1 MRTFAPELQKQG
13 GLTLVELL
21 ISMFL
26 SSIVL
31 LGLFKVFDA
40 NFQYYRVIQS
50 DGSMQDSSRAAS
62 YFVSDDI
69 RNAGGYGC
77 FQPSTFLSKIQLPG
91 NYTANPQPLFFMA
104 DSLSAAIPLDQQQA
118 EENAV
123 YLQDNVVGNVLVG
136 EKTVELGTDILTLK
150 TLRRLAHIRL
160 QPGSI
165 ARTGDTKVVVV
176 GDNISKGYMVFMN
189 CRGAS
194 RSAELVNVTSVREVD
209 EDSFELTFEEPL
221 NANYPSVDSLRADST
236 SVGFYQPQR
245 IVYFVSEGSAWNV
258 SGEEPLS
265 LFRQF
270 NGTVSELV
278 SGIEDFQVRFVGVDV
293 IDDVDGSSEPDDAGG
308 TGGVSDGQVNLLTR
322 QILDG
327 SNIANVSV
335 NSTQVVSIMV
345 RMVVSGDLSG
355 LGRSD
360 SERSDSAGFTGIPFG
375 KTDGDSYDDDGRL
388 RRVVGFSNSIRSQLG
403 HVMEFPEAD
412 SSGGDQ

>member
-1 MRTFAPELQKQG
+1 MKAFTSGVQKQI

-77 FQPSTFLSKIQLPG
+77 FQPSTFLSKIKLPG
-91 NYTANPQPLFFMA
+91 NYIANPQPLFFMA
-104 DSLSAAIPLDQQQA
+104 DSLSTAIPLDQQQA
-118 EENAV
+118 EESSF
-123 YLQDNVVGNVLVG
+123 YLQDNIDGNVFVG
-136 EKTVELGTDILTLK
+136 ERVPELGTDILTIK
-150 TLRRLAHIRL
+150 TLRKLAYIRL
-160 QPGSI
+160 QPGSM
-165 ARTGDTKVVVV
+165 ARTGDTKIVVT
-176 GDNISKGYMVFMN
+176 GDNISKGHMIFMN

-194 RSAELVNVTSVREVD
+194 RSAELVNVTSVKELGEGNV
-209 EDSFELTFEEPL
+209 ELTLEEPL
-221 NANYPSVDSLRADST
+221 DANYPPDDSLPADST
-236 SVGFYQPQR
+236 SVSFYQPQR
-245 IVYFVSEGSAWNV
+245 IIYFVAEGSAWNV
-258 SGEEPLS
+258 SGAQSLS

-270 NGTVSELV
+270 NGSVSELV

-293 IDDVDGSSEPDDAGG
+293 LEDGDGDEVSGGEDANN
-308 TGGVSDGQVNLLTR
+308 GQANLLTR

-327 SNIANVSV
+327 SNIANSAA
-335 NSTQVVSIMV
+335 NSTEVVSIMV
-345 RMVVSGDLSG
+345 RMVVRGELSG

-375 KTDGDSYDDDGRL
+375 KTDGDPYDDDGRL
-388 RRVVGFSNSIRSQLG
+388 RRIVGFSNSIRSQLG
-403 HVMEFPEAD
+403 HVIEFPEAN
-412 SSGGDQ
+412 SAGGDE